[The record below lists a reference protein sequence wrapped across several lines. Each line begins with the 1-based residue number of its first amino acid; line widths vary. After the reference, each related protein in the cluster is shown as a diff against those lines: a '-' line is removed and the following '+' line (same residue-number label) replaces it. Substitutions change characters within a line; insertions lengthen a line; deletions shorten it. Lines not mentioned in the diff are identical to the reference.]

1 MTNTFLTKQQ
11 LYGIYQ
17 SNLIMCEIQIDI
29 NKKNT
34 NKIIGE
40 YYWNLQ
46 NNPQNSRLDRL
57 KLELQASQ
65 RLYMFL
71 LGNWFELRLY
81 KILYES
87 SRVSFNE
94 MELDEINQEKSIGD
108 KWKKS
113 FKIAINHISST
124 ESWEEITRDYI
135 DKMFQDE
142 YIKEIQDVIT
152 ARNRLAH
159 GQWDIQLA
167 SSGKTER
174 TPELLVKVLNMQ
186 QAVEFYNK
194 LKGLAEFLELFVIYK
209 EKDTSDFEQKVH
221 SIVDRIN
228 NTGSR
233 VDNKDYDKYIER
245 CVKGFENKR
254 NRCRASQNI

>member
-1 MTNTFLTKQQ
+1 MTNTSLTKQQ
-11 LYGIYQ
+11 IYKIYQ
-17 SNLIMCEIQIDI
+17 SNLLMCEVQIDI
-29 NKKNT
+29 IKKT
-34 NKIIGE
+34 INKIIGE
-40 YYWNLQ
+40 YYWNKQ
-46 NNPQNSRLDRL
+46 NNPQNSRLH
-57 KLELQASQ
+57 KLNTELQASQ

-87 SRVSFNE
+87 SLVSFNE
-94 MELDEINQEKSIGD
+94 TELSEINRKKSISD

-113 FKIAINHISST
+113 FDIAIGHISST
-124 ESWEEITRDYI
+124 ENWEVITRDYI

-174 TPELLVKVLNMQ
+174 TPELLVRVLNMQ

-209 EKDTSDFEQKVH
+209 EKDTLSFEQKV
-221 SIVDRIN
+221 SRIVNRIN

-233 VDNKDYDKYIER
+233 VNNKDYNKYIEK
-245 CVKGFENKR
+245 CVKKFESER
-254 NRCRASQNI
+254 NRCWND